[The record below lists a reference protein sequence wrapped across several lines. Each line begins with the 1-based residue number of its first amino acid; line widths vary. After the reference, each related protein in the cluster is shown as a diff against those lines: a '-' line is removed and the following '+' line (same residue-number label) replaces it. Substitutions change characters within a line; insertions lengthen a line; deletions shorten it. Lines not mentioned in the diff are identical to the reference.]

1 MVPRNIGLAGGTA
14 ERLGRRMR
22 SDRPFGLAA
31 GVVGLRGRAVGDLHL
46 SPNHPR
52 DSKFPT
58 TAQFAAEAQKE
69 CGQYGLIAVHDWE
82 SVTEFQRVRSF
93 WRCVPR

>member
-1 MVPRNIGLAGGTA
+1 MVPRNFGGPL
-14 ERLGRRMR
+14 ERLKDLGRRMR
-22 SDRPFGLAA
+22 VIGLL
-31 GVVGLRGRAVGDLHL
+31 GLLLAL
-46 SPNHPR
+46 SGCANERSVTFIYAPNHPL